1 MSKRYDAGTPLASAI
16 TAKDWNEV
24 LDTRDRV
31 FNAANGVRDL
41 LAGAPVLTVLCQV
54 DQATAIDAGEVV
66 ELRPTDFTLDAE
78 DLTDQLFQEA
88 LLKCKHFPTEDANP
102 LRASFGVAVQP
113 GAQNDFIKV
122 AIAGVVVAKVNGTGA
137 WGFVS
142 KIDPKRLD
150 TGASGF
156 ARVVQQ
162 LNESYS
168 LLQLGQSQPVF
179 RFVRAAEL
187 PYPIQD
193 AAGTEIT
200 DTDAFIDAVFI
211 DPHSIVTA
219 MQEEGDGTAIWVRN
233 EKLYVIQGDC

>member
-1 MSKRYDAGTPLASAI
+1 MSKRYDAGTPLSAAI

-41 LAGAPVLTVLCQV
+41 LAGEPTVSVLCQI
-54 DQATAIDAGEVV
+54 DQAGAIDAGDVV

-102 LRASFGVAVQP
+102 LRASFGIALQP
-113 GAQNDFIKV
+113 GEQNDFIKV
-122 AIAGVVVAKVNGTGA
+122 AIAGVVVAKVNGSGA

-142 KIDPKRLD
+142 KTDPTRLD

-156 ARVVQQ
+156 TRVIQQ
-162 LNESYS
+162 LNETYS

-179 RFVRAAEL
+179 RFVKTASP
-187 PYPIQD
+187 PYPIKD
-193 AAGTEIT
+193 AAGDDIT
-200 DTDAFIDAVFI
+200 DTDAFLATVFI

-219 MQEEGDGTAIWVRN
+219 MQEDGNGRRSGSAM
-233 EKLYVIQGDC
+233 KSCM